1 MNSPSQT
8 NDEKLQSK
16 RHRSVITPTMENI
29 QIFNQNDIISNKQNE
44 NKLKK
49 KIKLRSNSLF
59 AYQEYDKYTSLFGI
73 NNIQYTSSSN
83 NSSYIEN
90 SEIEDEFSDNYQ
102 NQKNN
107 YNIKNLVINL
117 KNSFLNQTYLEQYY
131 KNMYFYLYFH

>member
-49 KIKLRSNSLF
+49 K
-59 AYQEYDKYTSLFGI
+59 
-73 NNIQYTSSSN
+73 
-83 NSSYIEN
+83 
-90 SEIEDEFSDNYQ
+90 
-102 NQKNN
+102 
-107 YNIKNLVINL
+107 
-117 KNSFLNQTYLEQYY
+117 
-131 KNMYFYLYFH
+131 